1 MRESDN
7 FPRQSLSCLNQ
18 NDDREL
24 RIFLLSSVKI
34 NDVTH
39 YRVAG
44 RFTSSGQTWEVHRRY
59 SEFLALRDR
68 LVKFF
73 STSNDTCPGCLNYL
87 HAIQRFDFPKKHI
100 FASKSQMVIN
110 YRIKALRSFM
120 NLLASW
126 SFSNTPKCPTCG
138 GYAFEIVRNFVLD
151 GSDAVDGSD
160 MNYIRESFVV
170 DAFSGHERASAT
182 YNRGSVQR
190 RHSWIPESNSAVLN
204 SRQPRSQPR
213 QAPSDRPSRRQMQNT
228 DAYDAFNDYLPAPP
242 SQQKKVGLAK
252 GVGGGGENGKFSSR
266 SQIAEAQERAKA
278 AREEAARRAA
288 NGSQGSF
295 RFYNDDAGSD
305 KSRAS
310 TAGTTSSRAPPS
322 QVRKQKSMPAP
333 SQYRQQKSMPPAPP
347 QQPVV
352 ADRSLGDSFLSAAT
366 STNSP
371 SSTSGAREFDLIP
384 VYKSPHDHQKTPRK
398 QAKASAAL
406 YDSFISDSTS
416 TGAEQTT
423 GGRRYEDDQSD
434 TLDYSEDEIDITGVA
449 LDEKPTRKTRP
460 KSTSGENLWQPW
472 ELARVG

>member
-1 MRESDN
+1 
-7 FPRQSLSCLNQ
+7 
-18 NDDREL
+18 
-24 RIFLLSSVKI
+24 
-34 NDVTH
+34 
-39 YRVAG
+39 
-44 RFTSSGQTWEVHRRY
+44 
-59 SEFLALRDR
+59 
-68 LVKFF
+68 
-73 STSNDTCPGCLNYL
+73 
-87 HAIQRFDFPKKHI
+87 
-100 FASKSQMVIN
+100 MVIN

-151 GSDAVDGSD
+151 GSDAIDGSD

-170 DAFSGHERASAT
+170 DAFTGHDRSSGT

-190 RHSWIPESNSAVLN
+190 RHSWIPESSSAVLN
-204 SRQPRSQPR
+204 ARQPRSKPS

-242 SQQKKVGLAK
+242 SHQKKVGLAK
-252 GVGGGGENGKFSSR
+252 GAGGGGENGKFSSR
-266 SQIAEAQERAKA
+266 SQIADAQARAKA
-278 AREEAARRAA
+278 AREEAARRATE
-288 NGSQGSF
+288 GSQGSF

-305 KSRAS
+305 KSRGS
-310 TAGTTSSRAPPS
+310 TTTTSSRAPPP

-333 SQYRQQKSMPPAPP
+333 SQYRQQKSMPPMPP

-352 ADRSLGDSFLSAAT
+352 ADRLLGDSFLSAAT

-384 VYKSPHDHQKTPRK
+384 VYKSPHGNQKTPRK
-398 QAKASAAL
+398 QAKASEAL
-406 YDSFISDSTS
+406 YDSFISDSPS
-416 TGAEQTT
+416 TEAEQTT
-423 GGRRYEDDQSD
+423 GGRRFEDDQSEDEMKYD

-449 LDEKPTRKTRP
+449 LDDKPTRKTRP